1 MKPLIFAIVC
11 AVLLA
16 PTVVSAEPA
25 GGYAGYLTTGRLL
38 ASMNAFA
45 GLISLVIG
53 WMSYA
58 RSAGRFGKGSGR
70 RGAVAAAAIGVIAIV
85 YAVVHLSVF
94 TGDFGTGSGRAGA
107 LFAIVF
113 ALAGLILAG
122 LTLTRSRCA
131 G

>member
-1 MKPLIFAIVC
+1 MKPLFFVIVC
-11 AVLLA
+11 AVLLV
-16 PTVVSAEPA
+16 PTVASAETA
-25 GGYAGYLTTGRLL
+25 GGYTGYLTTGRLL
-38 ASMNAFA
+38 AMLDGFA
-45 GLISLVIG
+45 GLISLVLG
-53 WMSYA
+53 GMSYA

-70 RGAVAAAAIGVIAIV
+70 RGANAAAAIGVIAIV

-122 LTLTRSRCA
+122 LTLTRSRCSA
-131 G
+131 